1 MRNAFAKRFAAV
13 LMGLGMLAALP
24 VTGASAAEKAFTVN
38 LYGGEHGVYSETYV
52 ESLKKTYGEDNVA
65 ATATDGGYSAI
76 SVKVTGGMD
85 LPALP
90 QGTSTADTNP
100 EVTSK
105 DEAYGV
111 LPGNWIYSGNTTTY
125 VAGDPCMSNY
135 NVTPEFYLCS
145 DTDVQ
150 YVLRFLLEGT
160 EQEVA
165 ATQYGTAPADA
176 FASGLKVTA
185 PNNLAEYTLNVQAT
199 LNNDSNISYADGTFT
214 LTKSGLIS
222 ADTPLEYVFY
232 YTQNEHVTSTTQYE
246 DGGTT
251 VEYNDVNVAAG
262 GAATVGGATGGA
274 AAGGA
279 AAGGATGGAATG
291 GAGAG
296 AAAGGA
302 GDAGAAA
309 GGDQNAAAEAPQ
321 AGGEE
326 AIGDNE
332 TPQAGGEESIGDS
345 ETPLAES
352 ESGGVNVPLVVGG
365 VAAVIVIA
373 LIVAMVIR
381 KRRNGAD

>member
-13 LMGLGMLAALP
+13 LMGLGLLAALP
-24 VTGASAAEKAFTVN
+24 ATAASAAEKAFTVN
-38 LYGGEHGVYSETYV
+38 FYGGEHGVYSETYV
-52 ESLKKTYGEDNVA
+52 ESLKTTYGKDNVV
-65 ATATDGGYSAI
+65 ATATDGGYSSV

-176 FASGLKVTA
+176 FVSGLKVTA

-222 ADTPLEYVFY
+222 TNTTLEYVFY
-232 YTQNEHVTSTTQYE
+232 YTQNEHVTTTTQYE

-262 GAATVGGATGGA
+262 GAATTGGGAAGGAAGGAGAAAGGTTAGGA

-279 AAGGATGGAATG
+279 AAGGA
-291 GAGAG
+291 
-296 AAAGGA
+296 AGG
-302 GDAGAAA
+302 AGAAA

-332 TPQAGGEESIGDS
+332 TPQAGGNESIGDN

-352 ESGGVNVPLVVGG
+352 ESGGVNVPLVAGG
-365 VAAVIVIA
+365 VAAVVIIA
-373 LIVAMVIR
+373 AIVAVVIR
-381 KRRNGAD
+381 KRGNGAD

>member
-13 LMGLGMLAALP
+13 LMGLGLLAALP
-24 VTGASAAEKAFTVN
+24 VSASAATPKTFTVTF
-38 LYGGEHGVYSETYV
+38 YGGEYGVYSEAYV
-52 ESLKKTYGEDNVA
+52 NKLSDQYGSSNVV
-65 ATATDGGYSAI
+65 ATATDGGYSSI
-76 SVKVTGGMD
+76 SVRVAGGAE

-90 QGTSTADTNP
+90 QGTSTADAAP
-100 EVTSK
+100 EIASNN
-105 DEAYGV
+105 EAYGV
-111 LPGNWIYSGNTTTY
+111 LLGNWIYSGNTADY
-125 VAGDPCMSNY
+125 VAGADCMSNY
-135 NVTPEFYLCS
+135 NVTPEFYLSS

-176 FASGLKVTA
+176 FVSGLKVTA

-214 LTKSGLIS
+214 LKSGS
-222 ADTPLEYVFY
+222 TEAGSTLEYVFY

-246 DGGTT
+246 DGGT
-251 VEYNDVNVAAG
+251 VVDYNDVNVAAG
-262 GAATVGGATGGA
+262 GAATTGGAAGGTAGGAGAAAGGTTTGGA

-279 AAGGATGGAATG
+279 AGG
-291 GAGAG
+291 
-296 AAAGGA
+296 
-302 GDAGAAA
+302 AGAAA
-309 GGDQNAAAEAPQ
+309 GGDQNAAAEVPQ

-332 TPQAGGEESIGDS
+332 TPQAGGNESIGDN

-352 ESGGVNVPLVVGG
+352 ESGGVNVPLVAGG
-365 VAAVIVIA
+365 VAAVVIIA
-373 LIVAMVIR
+373 LIAALVIR
-381 KRRNGAD
+381 KRGNGAD